1 MPFSMEK
8 DKTFDPSNIRFL
20 DSSTVVK
27 SLNFLTN
34 EIKKPRFS
42 LFWLINI
49 VHFIPVILIEILY

>member
-1 MPFSMEK
+1 MEK
-8 DKTFDPSNIRFL
+8 DKTFDPSNIRFFG
-20 DSSTVVK
+20 SSTVVK

-49 VHFIPVILIEILY
+49 VHFIPVILIDILY

>member
-1 MPFSMEK
+1 MEK
-8 DKTFDPSNIRFL
+8 DKTFDPSNIRFFG
-20 DSSTVVK
+20 SSTVVT